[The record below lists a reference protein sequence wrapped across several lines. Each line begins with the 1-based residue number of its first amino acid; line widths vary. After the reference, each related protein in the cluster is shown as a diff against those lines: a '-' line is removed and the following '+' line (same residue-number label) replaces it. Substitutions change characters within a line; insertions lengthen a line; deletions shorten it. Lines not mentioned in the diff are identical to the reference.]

1 MMNCVPVPA
10 LQAPLVAP
18 WETVRIRFRLPL
30 RQGMGKLFGNLG
42 RNGPALTSS
51 AGRHQQEIQTMEQTL
66 FQKYGGFSKVSR
78 IVLDLYD
85 RLLDDDDV
93 GPFFDE
99 VDMARIVDHQTKFVS
114 SLLGGPASYTDD
126 QISKMHR
133 HLAINARHF
142 DTLAEIL
149 AETLADHG
157 VEPEDVEAVVQAFEA
172 RRKLVVD

>member
-1 MMNCVPVPA
+1 
-10 LQAPLVAP
+10 
-18 WETVRIRFRLPL
+18 
-30 RQGMGKLFGNLG
+30 
-42 RNGPALTSS
+42 
-51 AGRHQQEIQTMEQTL
+51 MEQTL

-85 RLLDDDDV
+85 RLLDDDEV

-126 QISKMHR
+126 QIHKMHR
-133 HLAINARHF
+133 NLAIQARHF
-142 DTLAEIL
+142 DSLARIL

-157 VEPEDVEAVVQAFEA
+157 MEPEDIETVVQAFA
-172 RRKLVVD
+172 DRRKLVVD

>member
-1 MMNCVPVPA
+1 
-10 LQAPLVAP
+10 
-18 WETVRIRFRLPL
+18 
-30 RQGMGKLFGNLG
+30 MGNLFGNIRG
-42 RNGPALTSS
+42 NGLAPASS
-51 AGRHQQEIQTMEQTL
+51 AARHWQEIRNMEQTL

-85 RLLDDDDV
+85 RLLDDDEV

-126 QISKMHR
+126 QIFRMHK

-149 AETLADHG
+149 ADTLADHG
-157 VEPEDVEAVVQAFEA
+157 FEPEDVEAVVQAFEV
-172 RRKLVVD
+172 RRKLVVE